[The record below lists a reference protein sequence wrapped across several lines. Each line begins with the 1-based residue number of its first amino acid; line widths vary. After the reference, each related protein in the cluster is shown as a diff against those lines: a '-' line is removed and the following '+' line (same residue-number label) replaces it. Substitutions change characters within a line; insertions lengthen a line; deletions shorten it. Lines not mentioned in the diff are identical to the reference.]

1 MAKTRGS
8 FMDNTIIQRIKES
21 ITKNQQIGIVVGKN
35 ANLDDMAAA
44 LSIYLVLKTSEK
56 NVTIACPTDPL
67 VEVSSLVGI
76 DKVKKSLDGDG
87 GDLIV
92 SFPYRD
98 REIEK
103 VSYTLE
109 EGYLNIVVKAGTDG
123 LSFTEKEV
131 KYKRGGSLPTLLF
144 VIGTPRLSDL
154 GTLFNPDALKNT
166 TVINIDNKVENQG
179 FGDIVVVLPRS
190 SSVSEEVTTI
200 LTALEFPLDI
210 DLAQNLLSGINYAT
224 DNFQDQKTTVT
235 AFEMAAFL
243 MKKGAVRS
251 KVAKSKLTDN
261 AFFAAPQPQSQPQ
274 PQQAQPDAFMPRK
287 NDQRDQFNPL
297 PKQNNPRPQ
306 QPRDNNRI
314 NDFMQR
320 NNQQPRPQQSQ
331 PNQQPAQSGFAQP
344 QQQQQP
350 QVQSQ
355 KQNAQAIEHKEDD
368 DTPPDWLTPK
378 VYKSSTLI

>member
-1 MAKTRGS
+1 
-8 FMDNTIIQRIKES
+8 MDNTAVQRIRES

-44 LSIYLVLKTSEK
+44 LSIYLVLKTSDK
-56 NVTIACPTDPL
+56 NVSIACPTDPL

-76 DKVKKSLDGDG
+76 DKVKNSLDGEG
-87 GDLIV
+87 GDLVV

-109 EGYLNIVVKAGTDG
+109 EGFLNIVVKAGTDG

-144 VIGTPRLSDL
+144 VVGTPRLSDL
-154 GTLFNPDALKNT
+154 GSLFNPDALKNT
-166 TVINIDNKVENQG
+166 TVINIDNKIDNQG
-179 FGDIVVVLPRS
+179 FGDIVVVSPRS
-190 SSVSEEVTTI
+190 SSVSEEVANI
-200 LTALEFPLDI
+200 LTSLEFPFDI
-210 DLAQNLLSGINYAT
+210 DLAQNLLSGINFAT
-224 DNFQDQKTTVT
+224 DNFQDPKTSVA

-251 KVAKSKLTDN
+251 KAVKQKQNVSQDN
-261 AFFAAPQPQSQPQ
+261 GFFGAPQSQSQPQ
-274 PQQAQPDAFMPRK
+274 PQIQQAQPDSFMPRK

-297 PKQNNPRPQ
+297 PKPNNPRPQ

-320 NNQQPRPQQSQ
+320 NNQQPRPQQPQ

-350 QVQSQ
+350 QVQPQ
-355 KQNAQAIEHKEDD
+355 KQNAQAIEHKDDD

-378 VYKSSTLI
+378 VYKSSTLV